1 MGATPAGLQYL
12 ITKSMLQASE
22 TLNLVLYLL
31 LKSDQAST
39 AKKTNN
45 DTANVPFLMDIVDA
59 SGDIANHPVIQR
71 LNQLSVLT
79 DKLKAGVEDTTP
91 GLNDQMKNLVKAAT
105 LMAGGNLSSSDDND
119 DGSDTSDDA
128 LSKEGDVTKQQ
139 DEHKEDYDDDDDDDD
154 DGINRKPLVRK
165 REMYRKA
172 LICRKGV
179 NEHEEEDDDDDDD
192 DDESESDEEYETEEA
207 IRKVMTEAKFAL
219 RNQDIDQDAKNL
231 TKKRK
236 HRISPPT
243 MSSDYGDETD
253 EVTDQ
258 TLMASQKLASMMNSI
273 VQKSSSNDK
282 RNKLMAHDD
291 DEEDD
296 YDKVQRGL
304 SMMEEELGKGS
315 DDDDDDDDDHDDEE
329 GLRDSDEDDF
339 YKSIKSKSKARKD
352 AKKVMYEVAPK
363 FPRLDIMVD
372 GERAIGG
379 QIMKNR
385 GLVPHKPKINRNPRV
400 KKREKYRKAI
410 ISRKGAVREI
420 RTEEGHVYGGET
432 TGIKSGISRSRK
444 LGR

>member
-22 TLNLVLYLL
+22 TLNLILYLL
-31 LKSDQAST
+31 LKTDQAST

-59 SGDIANHPVIQR
+59 SDDIGNHPVIQR

-79 DKLKAGVEDTTP
+79 DKLQASVEDKMP

-105 LMAGGNLSSSDDND
+105 LMAGGDLSSSDND
-119 DGSDTSDDA
+119 DGSETSDDA
-128 LSKEGDVTKQQ
+128 SSKEE
-139 DEHKEDYDDDDDDDD
+139 DEM
-154 DGINRKPLVRK
+154 NRNPHVKK
-165 REMYRKA
+165 REIYHKA
-172 LICRKGV
+172 LISRKGAD
-179 NEHEEEDDDDDDD
+179 EYEKEEEEDDESS
-192 DDESESDEEYETEEA
+192 ESEEEYETQEA
-207 IRKVMTEAKFAL
+207 IQRKVMTEAKFAL
-219 RNQDIDQDAKNL
+219 RNQDIDQDTKYL

-236 HRISPPT
+236 HRLAPPT

-258 TLMASQKLASMMNSI
+258 TLMASRKLASMMNSI
-273 VQKSSSNDK
+273 VQKSCSSNDK
-282 RNKLMAHDD
+282 RNKSMARDD

-304 SMMEEELGKGS
+304 SMMEEELGKASGDDDEDG
-315 DDDDDDDDDHDDEE
+315 DDDDDDE

-339 YKSIKSKSKARKD
+339 YKSIKSKSKARKE

-400 KKREKYRKAI
+400 KKREKYRKAL

>member
-1 MGATPAGLQYL
+1 
-12 ITKSMLQASE
+12 MLQASE

-59 SGDIANHPVIQR
+59 SDDIANHPVIQR

-79 DKLKAGVEDTTP
+79 DKLKAGIEDKIP

-105 LMAGGNLSSSDDND
+105 LMAGGNLSSSGDND
-119 DGSDTSDDA
+119 DDSDTSDDA
-128 LSKEGDVTKQQ
+128 LSKEGDGTEQQ
-139 DEHKEDYDDDDDDDD
+139 DEHEEDHDIDE
-154 DGINRKPLVRK
+154 IHRKPLVRK

-172 LICRKGV
+172 LISRKGV
-179 NEHEEEDDDDDDD
+179 DEHRTEDDN
-192 DDESESDEEYETEEA
+192 DDESESEEENETEEA
-207 IRKVMTEAKFAL
+207 IQRKVMTEAKFAL

-258 TLMASQKLASMMNSI
+258 TLMASRKLASMMNSI
-273 VQKSSSNDK
+273 VQKSTSSIDK
-282 RNKLMAHDD
+282 MNKSMARDD
-291 DEEDD
+291 DEEGD

-315 DDDDDDDDDHDDEE
+315 DDDDGDDDDHDDDEE

>member
-1 MGATPAGLQYL
+1 M
-12 ITKSMLQASE
+12 IQASE

-39 AKKTNN
+39 AKKMNN
-45 DTANVPFLMDIVDA
+45 DTTTTPFLMDIVDT
-59 SGDIANHPVIQR
+59 SDDIANHPVIQR
-71 LNQLSVLT
+71 LNQLSILT
-79 DKLKAGVEDTTP
+79 DKLQAGVEDKMP

-105 LMAGGNLSSSDDND
+105 LMAGGDLSLSDND
-119 DGSDTSDDA
+119 DGSETRDNAS
-128 LSKEGDVTKQQ
+128 SKEGDERIVESLDGSEQHDKH
-139 DEHKEDYDDDDDDDD
+139 DEDEM
-154 DGINRKPLVRK
+154 NRNPHVKK
-165 REMYRKA
+165 REIYRKA
-172 LICRKGV
+172 LISRKGADEYEKV
-179 NEHEEEDDDDDDD
+179 EEEDDD
-192 DDESESDEEYETEEA
+192 EEESSSESDDQYETQEA
-207 IRKVMTEAKFAL
+207 IQRKVMTEAKFAL
-219 RNQDIDQDAKNL
+219 RNQDIDQDMKYL
-231 TKKRK
+231 TKKRV
-236 HRISPPT
+236 HRLAPPA

-258 TLMASQKLASMMNSI
+258 TLMASRKLASMMNSI
-273 VQKSSSNDK
+273 VQKSSSSNDK
-282 RNKLMAHDD
+282 RNKSMARDD

-315 DDDDDDDDDHDDEE
+315 DDDDDDEDGDDDDE

-400 KKREKYRKAI
+400 KKREKYRKAL

>member
-1 MGATPAGLQYL
+1 M
-12 ITKSMLQASE
+12 IQASE

-39 AKKTNN
+39 AKKMNN
-45 DTANVPFLMDIVDA
+45 DTTTTPFLMDIVDT
-59 SGDIANHPVIQR
+59 SDDIANHPVIQR
-71 LNQLSVLT
+71 LNQLSILT
-79 DKLKAGVEDTTP
+79 DKLQAGVEDKMP

-105 LMAGGNLSSSDDND
+105 LMAGGDLSLSDND
-119 DGSDTSDDA
+119 DGSETRDNAS
-128 LSKEGDVTKQQ
+128 SKEGDERIVESLDGSEQHDKH
-139 DEHKEDYDDDDDDDD
+139 DEDEM
-154 DGINRKPLVRK
+154 NRNPHVKK
-165 REMYRKA
+165 REIYRKA
-172 LICRKGV
+172 LISRKGADEYEKV
-179 NEHEEEDDDDDDD
+179 EEEDDD
-192 DDESESDEEYETEEA
+192 EEESSSESDDQYETQEA
-207 IRKVMTEAKFAL
+207 IQRKVMTEAKFAL
-219 RNQDIDQDAKNL
+219 RNQDIDQDMKYL
-231 TKKRK
+231 TKKRV
-236 HRISPPT
+236 HRLAPPA

-258 TLMASQKLASMMNSI
+258 TLMASRKLASMMNSI
-273 VQKSSSNDK
+273 VQKSSSSNDK
-282 RNKLMAHDD
+282 RNKSMARDD

-315 DDDDDDDDDHDDEE
+315 DDDDDDDDEDGDDDDE

-400 KKREKYRKAI
+400 KKREKYRKAL

>member
-1 MGATPAGLQYL
+1 M
-12 ITKSMLQASE
+12 IQASE

-39 AKKTNN
+39 AKKMNN
-45 DTANVPFLMDIVDA
+45 DTTTTPFLMDIVDT
-59 SGDIANHPVIQR
+59 SDDIANHPVIQR
-71 LNQLSVLT
+71 LNQLSILT
-79 DKLKAGVEDTTP
+79 DKLQAGVEDKMP

-105 LMAGGNLSSSDDND
+105 LMAGGHLSLSDND
-119 DGSDTSDDA
+119 DGSETRENAS
-128 LSKEGDVTKQQ
+128 SKEGDERIVESLDGSKQHDKH
-139 DEHKEDYDDDDDDDD
+139 DEDEM
-154 DGINRKPLVRK
+154 NRNPRVKKP
-165 REMYRKA
+165 EIYRKA
-172 LICRKGV
+172 LISRKDAD
-179 NEHEEEDDDDDDD
+179 EYEKEEEEEDDDDDDD
-192 DDESESDEEYETEEA
+192 ESSSESDDQYETQEA
-207 IRKVMTEAKFAL
+207 VQRKVMTEAKFAL
-219 RNQDIDQDAKNL
+219 RNQDIDQDMKYL
-231 TKKRK
+231 TKKRV
-236 HRISPPT
+236 HRLAPPA

-258 TLMASQKLASMMNSI
+258 TLMASRKLASMMNSI
-273 VQKSSSNDK
+273 VQKSSSSNDK
-282 RNKLMAHDD
+282 RNKSMARDD

-315 DDDDDDDDDHDDEE
+315 DDDDDDDEDGDDDDE
-329 GLRDSDEDDF
+329 GLRDDEDDF

-400 KKREKYRKAI
+400 KKREKYRKAL

>member
-1 MGATPAGLQYL
+1 M
-12 ITKSMLQASE
+12 IQASE

-39 AKKTNN
+39 AKKMNN
-45 DTANVPFLMDIVDA
+45 DTTTTPFLMDIVDT
-59 SGDIANHPVIQR
+59 SDDIANHPVIQR
-71 LNQLSVLT
+71 LNQLSILT
-79 DKLKAGVEDTTP
+79 DKLQAGVEDKMP

-105 LMAGGNLSSSDDND
+105 LMAGGDLSLSDND
-119 DGSDTSDDA
+119 DGSETRDNAS
-128 LSKEGDVTKQQ
+128 SKEGDERIVESLDGSIQHDKH
-139 DEHKEDYDDDDDDDD
+139 DEDEM
-154 DGINRKPLVRK
+154 NRNPRVKK
-165 REMYRKA
+165 REIYRKA
-172 LICRKGV
+172 LISRKGAD
-179 NEHEEEDDDDDDD
+179 EYEKEEDDDDDDD
-192 DDESESDEEYETEEA
+192 DDDESSSESDDQYETQEA
-207 IRKVMTEAKFAL
+207 VQQKVMTEAKFAL
-219 RNQDIDQDAKNL
+219 RNQDIDQDMKYL
-231 TKKRK
+231 TKKRV
-236 HRISPPT
+236 HRLAPPA

-258 TLMASQKLASMMNSI
+258 TLMASRKLASMMNSI
-273 VQKSSSNDK
+273 VQKSSSSNDK
-282 RNKLMAHDD
+282 RNKSMARDD

-315 DDDDDDDDDHDDEE
+315 DDDDDDNEDGDDDDDE

-400 KKREKYRKAI
+400 KKREKYRKAL

>member
-1 MGATPAGLQYL
+1 MF
-12 ITKSMLQASE
+12 S
-22 TLNLVLYLL
+22 
-31 LKSDQAST
+31 
-39 AKKTNN
+39 
-45 DTANVPFLMDIVDA
+45 
-59 SGDIANHPVIQR
+59 
-71 LNQLSVLT
+71 
-79 DKLKAGVEDTTP
+79 
-91 GLNDQMKNLVKAAT
+91 
-105 LMAGGNLSSSDDND
+105 
-119 DGSDTSDDA
+119 
-128 LSKEGDVTKQQ
+128 
-139 DEHKEDYDDDDDDDD
+139 
-154 DGINRKPLVRK
+154 
-165 REMYRKA
+165 
-172 LICRKGV
+172 
-179 NEHEEEDDDDDDD
+179 EEEDDDDDDD
-192 DDESESDEEYETEEA
+192 DDDESSSESDDQYETQEA
-207 IRKVMTEAKFAL
+207 IQRKVMTEAKFAL
-219 RNQDIDQDAKNL
+219 RNQDIDQDMKYL
-231 TKKRK
+231 TKKRV
-236 HRISPPT
+236 HRLAPPA

-258 TLMASQKLASMMNSI
+258 TLMASRKLASMMNSI
-273 VQKSSSNDK
+273 VQKSSSSNDK
-282 RNKLMAHDD
+282 RNKSMARDD

-315 DDDDDDDDDHDDEE
+315 DDDDDDEDGDDDDE
-329 GLRDSDEDDF
+329 GLRDNEDDF

-400 KKREKYRKAI
+400 KKREKYRKAL

>member
-1 MGATPAGLQYL
+1 M
-12 ITKSMLQASE
+12 IQASE

-39 AKKTNN
+39 AKKMNN
-45 DTANVPFLMDIVDA
+45 DTTTTPFLMDIVGTSD
-59 SGDIANHPVIQR
+59 DIANHPVIQR
-71 LNQLSVLT
+71 LNQLSILT
-79 DKLKAGVEDTTP
+79 DKLQAGVEDKMP

-105 LMAGGNLSSSDDND
+105 LMAGGDLSLSDND
-119 DGSDTSDDA
+119 DGSETRDNAS
-128 LSKEGDVTKQQ
+128 SKEGNERIVESLDGSEQHDKH
-139 DEHKEDYDDDDDDDD
+139 DEDEMNSNPHVK
-154 DGINRKPLVRK
+154 K
-165 REMYRKA
+165 REIYRKA
-172 LICRKGV
+172 LISRKGAD
-179 NEHEEEDDDDDDD
+179 EYEKEEEEDA
-192 DDESESDEEYETEEA
+192 SESDDQYETQEA
-207 IRKVMTEAKFAL
+207 IQRKVMTEAKFAL
-219 RNQDIDQDAKNL
+219 RNQDIDQDMKYL
-231 TKKRK
+231 TKKRV
-236 HRISPPT
+236 HRLAPPA

-258 TLMASQKLASMMNSI
+258 ALMASRKLASMMNSI
-273 VQKSSSNDK
+273 VQKSSSSNDK
-282 RNKLMAHDD
+282 RNKSMSRDD

-315 DDDDDDDDDHDDEE
+315 DDDDDDDDDEDGDDDDE

-400 KKREKYRKAI
+400 KKREKYRKAL

>member
-1 MGATPAGLQYL
+1 M
-12 ITKSMLQASE
+12 IQASE

-39 AKKTNN
+39 AKKMNN
-45 DTANVPFLMDIVDA
+45 DTTTTPFLMDIVDT
-59 SGDIANHPVIQR
+59 SDDIANHPVIQR
-71 LNQLSVLT
+71 LNQLSILT
-79 DKLKAGVEDTTP
+79 DKLQAGVEDKMP

-105 LMAGGNLSSSDDND
+105 LMAGGDLSLSDND
-119 DGSDTSDDA
+119 DGSETRDNAS
-128 LSKEGDVTKQQ
+128 SKEGDERIVESLDGSEQHDKH
-139 DEHKEDYDDDDDDDD
+139 DEDEM
-154 DGINRKPLVRK
+154 NRNPHVKK
-165 REMYRKA
+165 REIYRKA
-172 LICRKGV
+172 LISRKGADEYEKV
-179 NEHEEEDDDDDDD
+179 EEEDDD
-192 DDESESDEEYETEEA
+192 EEESSSESDDQYETQEA
-207 IRKVMTEAKFAL
+207 IQRKVMTEAKFAL
-219 RNQDIDQDAKNL
+219 RNQDIDQDMKYL
-231 TKKRK
+231 TKKRV
-236 HRISPPT
+236 HRLAPPA

-258 TLMASQKLASMMNSI
+258 TLMASRKLASMMNSI
-273 VQKSSSNDK
+273 VQKSSSSNDK
-282 RNKLMAHDD
+282 RNKSMARDD

-315 DDDDDDDDDHDDEE
+315 DDDDDDDDEDGDDDDE

-400 KKREKYRKAI
+400 KKREKYRTAL